1 MERIMRI
8 VVGLGLIGYGIYSG
22 NSWFYLGIIP
32 LVTGLINWCPMKSMM
47 GGCKDGECSTGS
59 CGTSKSE
66 EKTSCCSVGN
76 ETEKTSCCST
86 EANSNSKE
94 TCCASPDEQIKQFQE
109 QSSTMNFSTNKNII
123 IKILGTGC
131 ANCIALKKVVDE
143 AVLQL
148 DEDIE
153 VLKVEDLQEIMSY
166 NVVSMPG
173 FVINEK
179 VITTGKV
186 LSIQEVKEYIEKEQ
200 K

>member
-1 MERIMRI
+1 MSRIVRI
-8 VVGLGLIGYGIYSG
+8 VVGLGLIGYGVYSG
-22 NSWFYLGIIP
+22 NTWFYLGAIP
-32 LVTGLINWCPMKSMM
+32 LITSLINWCPMEKMM

-59 CGTSKSE
+59 CCSTTPKENNSSG
-66 EKTSCCSVGN
+66 CCSV
-76 ETEKTSCCST
+76 EVKEEKISCCST
-86 EANSNSKE
+86 GDKNSSKQGCCSNDTSKE
-94 TCCASPDEQIKQFQE
+94 VLSN
-109 QSSTMNFSTNKNII
+109 MNFSTKKNMV

-143 AVLQL
+143 AVSQL
-148 DEDIE
+148 EEEIT

-179 VITTGKV
+179 VVRTGK
-186 LSIQEVKEYIEKEQ
+186 LLTLEEVKNHIKKEQ